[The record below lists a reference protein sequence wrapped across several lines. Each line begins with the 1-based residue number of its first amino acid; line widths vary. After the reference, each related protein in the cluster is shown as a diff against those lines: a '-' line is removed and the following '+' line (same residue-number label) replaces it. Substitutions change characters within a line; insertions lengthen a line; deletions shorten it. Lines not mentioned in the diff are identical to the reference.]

1 MTNGAN
7 GAELITLINTGL
19 TFITVVTSIV
29 SLHLAKKQIKQEG
42 EQNRQKAEE
51 QQKRYLEEKRR
62 IEEVDRLHEKPYLVF
77 QEARI
82 SDESDEKITRIDFI
96 FKNKGRG
103 AAYDIVPELECMA
116 KTVEGKTK
124 VYRCD
129 AVQDPIA
136 MVGEQFTTMWTLGCE
151 QKLVDFIFTMPI
163 EYQDASGRNYR
174 QQYELIF
181 LASGSACIKNFA
193 QPELVDANVLL
204 NRN

>member
-1 MTNGAN
+1 MTDGAN
-7 GAELITLINTGL
+7 CAEFITLINTGL
-19 TFITVVTSIV
+19 AFITVVTSIV
-29 SLHLAKKQIKQEG
+29 NLHLEKKQMKQER

-51 QQKRYLEEKRR
+51 QQKRYLEEKRH

-77 QEARI
+77 QGARI

-124 VYRCD
+124 VYLCD
-129 AVQDPIA
+129 PVQDPIA

-163 EYQDASGRNYR
+163 EYQDASGRKYR
-174 QQYELIF
+174 QKYDLIF
-181 LASGSACIKNFA
+181 LSSGDACIKNYA
-193 QPELVDANVLL
+193 QPELVDVIEPVN
-204 NRN
+204 